1 MGETCFSLIGAC
13 TFYLQTF
20 TSTHV
25 HNALVAGE
33 LVKTSSYGGIRGLLR
48 RGIPIM
54 SCSKLLVFPPSVL
67 RVNYVIVFFLFCY
80 SIPVKKNFKFR
91 QGIYAN
97 SLKSSDLHSQKRLI
111 AHVILFQNIHVNIIT
126 YCKYHVRFRKCF
138 DKCRVV
144 LCFT

>member
-25 HNALVAGE
+25 HNALDAGE

-54 SCSKLLVFPPSVL
+54 SGSKLLVFPPSVL
-67 RVNYVIVFFLFCY
+67 RVNYVIVFFSILLFY
-80 SIPVKKNFKFR
+80 SREKEF
-91 QGIYAN
+91 
-97 SLKSSDLHSQKRLI
+97 
-111 AHVILFQNIHVNIIT
+111 
-126 YCKYHVRFRKCF
+126 
-138 DKCRVV
+138 
-144 LCFT
+144 